1 MTSQISRRA
10 LVLAALL
17 LPLPALAQWS
27 KTPDANLIVG
37 DGPSEQVQPKLA
49 ALGDGGFYVSW
60 FDNAGD
66 GYDVR
71 LQRLDLKGRPQWGPN
86 GRMLADRSLGFTTD
100 YGLSVDSQGNALLAF
115 EDQSQ
120 ADGYKHVL
128 VSKVA
133 ADGTA
138 LWGNDSGLIR
148 LPGGAWDSAGARIVG
163 TTDGGAVVAWS
174 DLHAGV
180 GRVTLQKLDA
190 NGVMQWGAQNIELIA
205 PSGGFLLAD
214 LRASEDGGVIVGW
227 SAQLGRFN
235 NQYWTQKFDRDG
247 NKLWGDTAVRL
258 WDATANGNGILQNGY
273 LPTFISDGHGG
284 AVYCW
289 DLALNGFRSRVRA
302 QHVGADG
309 VERFAHGGVVVSTD
323 EFNNR
328 GDCSASYDQ
337 AADDI
342 YVLWR
347 ERTPGT
353 TNVQTG
359 IYAQRIDGTGTRQWG
374 DGGNILMPID
384 PILKSQ
390 VTMVPEP
397 GGFFAAWALEDY
409 PRAMPVMAMR
419 VTKAGDYGWS
429 KGIVGIKTSSS
440 DTGRMVGALSAD
452 GFATFAWTDFAA
464 TGQGDIVAQNVGRDG
479 VLGKKD
485 QGATGK

>member
-1 MTSQISRRA
+1 MTLQILCRS

-17 LPLPALAQWS
+17 PLPLMAQWS
-27 KTPDANLIVG
+27 KTSDSNLVVG

-49 ALGDGGFYVSW
+49 ALADGGFYISW
-60 FDNAGD
+60 FDNAGG

-71 LQRLDLKGRPQWGPN
+71 LQRLDLKGRPQWGHN
-86 GRMLADRSLGFTTD
+86 GRMLADRGLSFTTD
-100 YGLSVDSQGNALLAF
+100 YGLDVDSQGNALLAF
-115 EDQSQ
+115 EDESQ
-120 ADGYKHVL
+120 LEGFKRVL

-138 LWGNDSGLIR
+138 LWGDESGLIR
-148 LPGGAWDSAGARIVG
+148 LPGGAGDSLGARIVG
-163 TTDGGAVVAWS
+163 TADGGAVVAWS
-174 DLHAGV
+174 DLRSTGA
-180 GRVTLQKLDA
+180 RVVLQKLDA
-190 NGVMQWGAQNIELIA
+190 NGVMLWGAQNIELVA

-214 LRASEDGGVIVGW
+214 LRATEDGGVIVGW

-247 NKLWGDTAVRL
+247 NQLWGDAHVRL
-258 WDATANGNGILQNGY
+258 WDATANGNGMLQNGY
-273 LPTFISDGHGG
+273 FPTITSDGQGG

-289 DLALNGFRSRVRA
+289 DLALSGFRTRVRA
-302 QHVGADG
+302 QHVSAEG
-309 VERFAHGGVVVSTD
+309 VERFGHGGVVVSTD

-359 IYAQRIDGTGTRQWG
+359 IYAQRIDGTGARQWG
-374 DGGNILMPID
+374 DGGNVLMPLD

-390 VTMVPEP
+390 VTMVPDAN
-397 GGFFAAWALEDY
+397 GFVAAWALQDY
-409 PRAMPVMAMR
+409 PNAMPIHALR
-419 VTKAGDYGWS
+419 VTRDGDYGWS
-429 KGIVGIKTSSS
+429 RGIVAIKTSSS
-440 DTGRMVGALSAD
+440 DTGKMVGALSAN
-452 GFATFAWTDFAA
+452 GYAAFAWTDFAA
-464 TGQGDIVAQNVGRDG
+464 TGQGDLVVQNISRDG
-479 VLGKKD
+479 VLGKKKV
-485 QGATGK
+485 ATGK